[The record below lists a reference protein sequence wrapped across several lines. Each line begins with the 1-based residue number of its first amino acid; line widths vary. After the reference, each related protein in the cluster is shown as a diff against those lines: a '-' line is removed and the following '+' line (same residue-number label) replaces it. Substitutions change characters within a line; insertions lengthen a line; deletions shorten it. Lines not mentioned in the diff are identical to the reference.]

1 MAAGLAHELKNPL
14 GSIHGAA
21 QILSSHVKD
30 NGQMAP
36 FAQMITEETRRLNA
50 LVHQILQFSQGENFG
65 DSFVTVDLAQ
75 LVRRTFDRIFSDQS
89 MVLRSSL
96 EGATLPVDG
105 RPELLDLVMTN
116 LFQNIKDATAG
127 LASQDSQRIDITFQ
141 RTKDTDGKP
150 WIKLDV
156 SDHGPGMPR
165 DVLDRIF
172 IPYVTTKPGG
182 TGLGM
187 PLVKKALDSHG
198 AKIHVTSQVGHGT
211 KYSLFF
217 RESAKLKPLGKG
229 RNVSAHHSASLDRG

>member
-1 MAAGLAHELKNPL
+1 
-14 GSIHGAA
+14 
-21 QILSSHVKD
+21 
-30 NGQMAP
+30 
-36 FAQMITEETRRLNA
+36 
-50 LVHQILQFSQGENFG
+50 
-65 DSFVTVDLAQ
+65 
-75 LVRRTFDRIFSDQS
+75 
-89 MVLRSSL
+89 
-96 EGATLPVDG
+96 VDG